1 MDNEFLKKICSWRPK
16 AFGSPRTEGHNT
28 SDKSDPSAF
37 QNGDSHSDISKI
49 NGEGKSPF
57 LRRLNSSN
65 LLISE
70 GGIPSFEQFRKATGA
85 LWERAQDFI
94 PSEKNEIEGE
104 GRNRKEKEKENYDE
118 IKIQK
123 IENSNGEERVSFEG
137 REKSRSCEAD
147 VRNNNTHSFDSYCDI
162 NNINKNGKNGKND
175 IDYENRSIYNNIE
188 VLNELCSESNHND
201 DITNYHN
208 NDSNYAKKDQIS
220 IENSNF
226 IKTEHSLENQFIE
239 TENSGKLISSNNII
253 SKDEI
258 IKNENCSSSSTVKL
272 KKDIEFKNINNDSIS
287 TVNRFDNK
295 PENYC
300 NEENNGKNSDYD
312 RTGKQRRNGQRSR
325 GLSNPILP
333 IHSVL
338 TNSVQHVPFDKK
350 DIVIKGNENM
360 IEHNMD
366 NNSNYLNNG
375 NIFHRERSRPM
386 IVSSDDCIV
395 NINNLSL
402 NYNKKMF

>member
-1 MDNEFLKKICSWRPK
+1 MSWHYCKNCFYSYCTGIYNYSYSHLLIYLNFSFIFLLFFRPNGGQDQEGTALPYVARTKKQPPQKSNQSDGLGGSRCNSNNSIFNQDPGSASSSQKKNTDRCTVRTGKENDKSVYGMDNEFLKKICSWRPK

-70 GGIPSFEQFRKATGA
+70 GGIPSFEQFRKASGA

-123 IENSNGEERVSFEG
+123 IENSNGEEKVSFEG

-162 NNINKNGKNGKND
+162 NNINKNSKNGKND
-175 IDYENRSIYNNIE
+175 IDYENRSIYSNIVIVIIFRAKLVNNFYIIINTTIF
-188 VLNELCSESNHND
+188 VIYIIFTIFTIFINIIN
-201 DITNYHN
+201 IT
-208 NDSNYAKKDQIS
+208 IR
-220 IENSNF
+220 
-226 IKTEHSLENQFIE
+226 IKTVC
-239 TENSGKLISSNNII
+239 II
-253 SKDEI
+253 
-258 IKNENCSSSSTVKL
+258 L
-272 KKDIEFKNINNDSIS
+272 FYRLLDSQIYS
-287 TVNRFDNK
+287 MAYR
-295 PENYC
+295 
-300 NEENNGKNSDYD
+300 
-312 RTGKQRRNGQRSR
+312 
-325 GLSNPILP
+325 
-333 IHSVL
+333 
-338 TNSVQHVPFDKK
+338 
-350 DIVIKGNENM
+350 
-360 IEHNMD
+360 
-366 NNSNYLNNG
+366 
-375 NIFHRERSRPM
+375 
-386 IVSSDDCIV
+386 
-395 NINNLSL
+395 
-402 NYNKKMF
+402 